1 MTSRFDQKVNRRGTN
16 SMKWD
21 GVDQLYNG
29 ENLWPMWVA
38 DMDFPAPSEVIEAV
52 QQEVSRGI
60 YGYPVRSSSVDKAV
74 QSWLKR
80 RFDWDVEPK
89 HLVYTSGVVPTLS
102 QIIKLFTEPGEKV
115 IIQPPVYYPFFKVV
129 TNHDRKLVENPLVY
143 DGDRYKMDLEHLK
156 SVIDK
161 QTKILILCSPHNPV
175 GRVWTE
181 QELHELAQICIE
193 HDLLIVSD
201 EIHCDIVFNGLKHL
215 PTASISEEMRN
226 RTITCMAPSKTFN
239 LAGLQTSYAVIFN
252 STLRREFQKHLSQEF
267 MNMFNSVGT
276 VAMEAAYN
284 EGEKWLDELIS
295 YVEDNV
301 RFVQSFIE
309 EHMPKIKV
317 VHPEG
322 TYLLWLDCTDLGMTS
337 SERKQWL
344 TEQAKVALSNGIVF
358 GKEGE
363 PFERMNLAC
372 SRETVLEGLNRLKK
386 AYDVLT

>member
-38 DMDFPAPSEVIEAV
+38 DMDFSAPSEVIEAV

-60 YGYPVRSSSVDKAV
+60 YGYPVRSSSVDQAV

-80 RFDWDVEPK
+80 RFDWDIEPK

-284 EGEKWLDELIS
+284 EGEKWLEELIS

-301 RFVQSFIE
+301 KFVQSFIE